1 MAQFI
6 KSNGAEVE
14 LVPENG
20 KQFTLKEL
28 QDLVDGF
35 IEIVPAKDGRLI
47 IINEEG
53 KLRDLP
59 MNQKASLLYKHA
71 GSDVIV
77 GDVLVC
83 DKSEIRN

>member
-6 KSNGAEVE
+6 KSNGAELE
-14 LVPENG
+14 LLPEKG
-20 KQFTLKEL
+20 TQFTLKEL

-53 KLRDLP
+53 KLKDLP
-59 MNQKASLLYKHA
+59 LNQKASLLYKFV
-71 GSDVIV
+71 GKDVIV

-83 DKSEIRN
+83 DKSEIR